1 MKRATEREATV
12 CLKEAVPSARRQRR
26 NDGGARVGTGSSCP
40 AADKTQGQ
48 SQRVCVRESKCSP
61 TRKAKAFLRSKSNA
75 GILHLEEPDTFSL
88 IQTNLFTAPHVHQL
102 KTHVNRRKIDY

>member
-40 AADKTQGQ
+40 AADKTRPEPE
-48 SQRVCVRESKCSP
+48 SVCEREQVFSYEESKGFPEKQEQRGHFAS
-61 TRKAKAFLRSKSNA
+61 RGARHLFL
-75 GILHLEEPDTFSL
+75 DTNEL
-88 IQTNLFTAPHVHQL
+88 IYGPSRPSTEDSY
-102 KTHVNRRKIDY
+102 K